1 MFKACYQYIYIYIYI
16 YIYCH
21 HYNTMV
27 NYCLGCR
34 KHTYNVASP
43 ESNNDK

>member
-16 YIYCH
+16 Y
-21 HYNTMV
+21 TML

-34 KHTYNVASP
+34 KHTYNVSP
-43 ESNNDK
+43 ESNNNK